1 MNSAPT
7 SKLRVKPTT
16 MITIN
21 TTSVCFSIK
30 LFFFASLPFFWKL
43 CGDDRFHH
51 RRAPMTGFTSAPY
64 HTSNWTGKRLD
75 FLSLF
80 PSFAPPSRHSQRVGE
95 RGKKGAATSNPTTT
109 NTTMQQ
115 FCVYQ
120 SRWGYNISGLL
131 LQSLI
136 IIIIIIIH
144 WMLLASLNKKG
155 SLIHHQD

>member
-30 LFFFASLPFFWKL
+30 LFFLQVCFFFWKL

-115 FCVYQ
+115 FCVYTKVDEAIIYLGCCY
-120 SRWGYNISGLL
+120 RVFLL
-131 LQSLI
+131 L
-136 IIIIIIIH
+136 
-144 WMLLASLNKKG
+144 LLLFPECCWP
-155 SLIHHQD
+155 L

>member
-30 LFFFASLPFFWKL
+30 LFFFASLPFFGKL

-95 RGKKGAATSNPTTT
+95 RGKKA
-109 NTTMQQ
+109 QRHQ
-115 FCVYQ
+115 
-120 SRWGYNISGLL
+120 ILL
-131 LQSLI
+131 LLI
-136 IIIIIIIH
+136 LLCSNSAYTKVDEAIIYLGCCYRV
-144 WMLLASLNKKG
+144 LLL
-155 SLIHHQD
+155 LLLFTECCWLL